1 MKLLILAVVIVVILF
16 VVPRLMAGETMAPQ
30 AAAERVA
37 AGNAVLV
44 DVREPAEW
52 ADSGVAKPAVLL
64 SLSDLRG
71 DRAQWKKFLEQNKDK
86 ELILYCR
93 SGNRSGIAAGILAKE
108 GFKTANAGGFK
119 EWVGAGLPVR
129 QVTGQ

>member
-16 VVPRLMAGETMAPQ
+16 VVPRLMAGETMTPQ